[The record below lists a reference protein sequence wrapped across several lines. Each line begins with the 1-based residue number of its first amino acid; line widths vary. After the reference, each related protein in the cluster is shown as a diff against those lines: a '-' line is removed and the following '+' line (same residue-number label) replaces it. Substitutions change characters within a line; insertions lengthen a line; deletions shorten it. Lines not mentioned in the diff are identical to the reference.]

1 MLTVL
6 CPFVLFCFKLIVH
19 IYQEWSKEEY
29 PTYAN
34 GPGYIISSDI
44 AHFIVSNFKKHR
56 LKVRLQLSLLDLSLI
71 MFAMCV

>member
-1 MLTVL
+1 M
-6 CPFVLFCFKLIVH
+6 VH

-44 AHFIVSNFKKHR
+44 AHFIVSNFEKHK
-56 LKVRLQLSLLDLSLI
+56 LKVGFQLSCVCVHILVLSHKGLKFWLFI
-71 MFAMCV
+71 EDNFNVL